1 MSQRTYGWSP
11 KQMAQINAQRQAR
24 GQDPYIDRRMQ
35 EDEAYRQAYTTA
47 GENYAQSRNRG
58 AQVNAMRQNEQEAR
72 NKAFAERSSA
82 AKTGMQQ
89 REQER
94 QDLGRMNVDFLKMK
108 QSGGDMS
115 WEDFKKMWSAPKV
128 STPPMGMSG
137 MRYA

>member
-1 MSQRTYGWSP
+1 
-11 KQMAQINAQRQAR
+11 MAQINAQRQAR
-24 GQDPYIDRRMQ
+24 GQDPYVDRRMQ

-47 GENYAQSRNRG
+47 GESYAQSRNRG
-58 AQVNAMRQNEQEAR
+58 AQINAKRQNEQEAR

-89 REQER
+89 GEQER

-128 STPPMGMSG
+128 STPPVERD
-137 MRYA
+137 MRGSAYA